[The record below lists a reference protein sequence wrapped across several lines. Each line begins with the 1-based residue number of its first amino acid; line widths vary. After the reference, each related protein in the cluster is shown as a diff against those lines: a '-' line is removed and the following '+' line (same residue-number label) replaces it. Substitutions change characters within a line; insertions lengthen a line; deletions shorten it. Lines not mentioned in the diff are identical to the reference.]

1 LGTEERRRLK
11 GGWRKGWRIVAAPA
25 LAGARAQRKR
35 DGEKRWVW
43 AEVEYEYE
51 N

>member
-11 GGWRKGWRIVAAPA
+11 GGWRKGWRSS
-25 LAGARAQRKR
+25 AGARGVRARRKR